1 MFIRGLIFCAIVVA
15 AFSARAETIV
25 SQSQQFVVHSPTN
38 RMVVEKVPFGSVEVV
53 PEFLA
58 VTAERVKRAL
68 ITEIPAVAEARGV
81 VHVGIL
87 ATEKTDGLIG
97 IASSKYADGWRYEM
111 AVPRVADEAR
121 LVKGFINVLLLQYA
135 NRGAERSAELPA
147 WVTEGMAE
155 QLFFSIGPSLVV
167 RRAPTAWESSTRDLQ
182 HWTREMLRT
191 NATPSFQELTTAAV
205 PARRSAEESVYLAGT
220 HLLVHALLE
229 MPNGKQRM
237 AKFLQMLPR
246 TWNWQTAFMQAFD
259 FKRMLDVE
267 KWWSLTVIEF
277 TTRDQR
283 QAWSQEISL
292 RKLDELVRVRVEYRD
307 LTNALPEVRLV
318 DLKTILDEN
327 DPVLQR
333 QALEEVSAQLKYT
346 SAHMAPAVA
355 AIAMGYQKT
364 AEFYLQ
370 THRRSD
376 TLRRLEGLDQ
386 QRRSM
391 GDHTTAAR

>member
-1 MFIRGLIFCAIVVA
+1 VFARWLIFCAFVVA
-15 AFSARAETIV
+15 AFNERAETIV
-25 SQSQQFVVHSPTN
+25 SQSQQFIIHSSTN
-38 RMVVEKVPFGSVEVV
+38 AMMVENIPFGSVEVI

-58 VTAERVKRAL
+58 VTAERVKRAAL
-68 ITEIPAVAEARGV
+68 SEVPALGEARGV

-87 ATEKTDGLIG
+87 ATAKTDGLIG
-97 IASSKYADGWRYEM
+97 IASSKFSDGWRYEM
-111 AVPRVADEAR
+111 AVPRVAEEAR

-147 WVTEGMAE
+147 WVTEGLAE
-155 QLFFSIGPSLVV
+155 QLFYSIGPSLVV
-167 RRAPTAWESSTRDLQ
+167 RRAPTAWESNTRDLQ

-191 NATPSFQELTTAAV
+191 NATPTFQELTTAAV
-205 PARRSAEESVYLAGT
+205 PVRRTPEESVYLAGT
-220 HLLVHALLE
+220 HLLMHAILE
-229 MPNGKQRM
+229 TPNGKQRF

-246 TWNWQTAFMQAFD
+246 TWNWQTAFMEAFD

-283 QAWSQEISL
+283 QAWSQEMSL
-292 RKLDELVRVRVEYRD
+292 RKLDDLVQMRVEFRNA
-307 LTNALPEVRLV
+307 TNALPEVRLV
-318 DLKTILDEN
+318 DLKTILNED
-327 DPVLQR
+327 DPDLQR
-333 QALEEVSAQLKYT
+333 QAVEGMVSQLKFT
-346 SAHMAPAVA
+346 SIHMAPAVA
-355 AIAMGYQKT
+355 SIAFGYQKT
-364 AEFYLQ
+364 LEFYLQ

-391 GDHTTAAR
+391 ADRTTAAR

>member
-1 MFIRGLIFCAIVVA
+1 VFVRWLIFCVFIAA
-15 AFSARAETIV
+15 AFNARAETIV
-25 SQSQQFVVHSPTN
+25 SQSQQFVVHYSTN
-38 RMVVEKVPFGSVEVV
+38 RTSAEKVPFGSVEVS

-58 VTAERVKRAL
+58 VTAERVKHAVNA
-68 ITEIPAVAEARGV
+68 EIPAVAEARGV

-87 ATEKTDGLIG
+87 PTEKTDGLIG

-111 AVPRVADEAR
+111 AVPRVAEEAR

-135 NRGAERSAELPA
+135 NRGADRSAELPA

-167 RRAPTAWESSTRDLQ
+167 WRSSTSWENSMRDLQ
-182 HWTREMLRT
+182 RWTREMLRT
-191 NATPSFQELTTAAV
+191 NATPTFQELTTAAV
-205 PARRSAEESVYLAGT
+205 PVRRSAEESVYLAGT

-237 AKFLQMLPR
+237 AKFLQMLPH

-283 QAWSQEISL
+283 QAWSQEMSL
-292 RKLDELVRVRVEYRD
+292 RKLDELVRVRVEFRD
-307 LTNALPEVRLV
+307 LTNSLPEVRLV

-327 DPVLQR
+327 DPVLQQ
-333 QALEEVSAQLKYT
+333 QALGEVTAQLKYP

-355 AIAMGYQKT
+355 AIAIGYQKT
-364 AEFYLQ
+364 LEFYSQ
-370 THRRSD
+370 TRRRSD

-391 GDHTTAAR
+391 ADRTTAAR